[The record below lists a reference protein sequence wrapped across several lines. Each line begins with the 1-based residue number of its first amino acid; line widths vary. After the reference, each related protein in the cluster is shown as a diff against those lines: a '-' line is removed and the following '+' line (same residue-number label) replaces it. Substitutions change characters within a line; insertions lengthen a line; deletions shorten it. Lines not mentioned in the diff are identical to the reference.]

1 MAQCPPSGQ
10 LERHSPAPSGLLPL
24 GLLQSWVRQGGH
36 CKAEGGREGVW
47 EMRVGPRDELQ
58 LGRAATGPRAHL
70 GRERATHTPGLQRP
84 PVVKGSKQTWAV
96 RQEGPINKTWSVGK
110 QGVGQLRSRVA
121 GATCQRTALPG
132 HPGSKMQAVASL
144 PLNPASGNH
153 KSDLFFMSLVSF
165 LSFLS
170 ITDLRDCVSSWCTA

>member
-10 LERHSPAPSGLLPL
+10 LERHSPAPSGLPPL

-47 EMRVGPRDELQ
+47 EMPVGPLEEMQ
-58 LGRAATGPRAHL
+58 PGRAAMGPRAHL

-110 QGVGQLRSRVA
+110 QGVGPLRSRVA

-132 HPGSKMQAVASL
+132 HPGSKMQAVLQPQGLPPSL
-144 PLNPASGNH
+144 SRSSVWGPP
-153 KSDLFFMSLVSF
+153 
-165 LSFLS
+165 
-170 ITDLRDCVSSWCTA
+170 ITPGTPRYL